1 MSANSEGTQTLK
13 IRKISII
20 KFDIKKKVNNDER
33 IDDDDDV
40 MHARL
45 KCGRS
50 CVGVPVGLN
59 QRL

>member
-1 MSANSEGTQTLK
+1 MHARLK
-13 IRKISII
+13 CGRSC
-20 KFDIKKKVNNDER
+20 VGVPV
-33 IDDDDDV
+33 DDDDDV